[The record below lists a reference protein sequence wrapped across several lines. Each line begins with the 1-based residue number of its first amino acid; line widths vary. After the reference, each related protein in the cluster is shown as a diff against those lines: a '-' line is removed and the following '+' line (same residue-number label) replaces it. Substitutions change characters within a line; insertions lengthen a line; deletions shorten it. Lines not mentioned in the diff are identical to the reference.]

1 MLNTR
6 ESGSNMELLDIER
19 ALAALDVELKLCRV
33 IYLLQKHGA
42 DQPRVPA
49 GSSEGGQ
56 WTSGGGT
63 EQGRDAESGSP
74 EEGRSASDG
83 SDPAQSYAIDLGE
96 EEHRGGH
103 TIERHVARSEADLK
117 IEVQQVAQDMV
128 DTGQYPHGLSRG
140 SFTSLESATELVNS
154 TLLQNRD
161 RVDRVA
167 SGERGGDIVTA
178 GFHSP
183 TGYEAFLPTPESI
196 PYVRD
201 TYGVRVLIARDPRS
215 SSGFR
220 VHTAYPIE

>member
-83 SDPAQSYAIDLGE
+83 SDPAS
-96 EEHRGGH
+96 H
-103 TIERHVARSEADLK
+103 T
-117 IEVQQVAQDMV
+117 Q
-128 DTGQYPHGLSRG
+128 
-140 SFTSLESATELVNS
+140 S
-154 TLLQNRD
+154 TLGKR
-161 RVDRVA
+161 
-167 SGERGGDIVTA
+167 
-178 GFHSP
+178 
-183 TGYEAFLPTPESI
+183 SI
-196 PYVRD
+196 GAD
-201 TYGVRVLIARDPRS
+201 TQSKGMWQGAK
-215 SSGFR
+215 
-220 VHTAYPIE
+220 PI

>member
-6 ESGSNMELLDIER
+6 DSGSDMELLNIR
-19 ALAALDVELKLCRV
+19 CASPLDVELKLCRL
-33 IYLLQKHGA
+33 IYLLKYSPS
-42 DQPRVPA
+42 QPRAPA
-49 GSSEGGQ
+49 GSPEGGQ

-63 EQGRDAESGSP
+63 EQGRDTDSGSP

-117 IEVQQVAQDMV
+117 IEVQQVAQDMA

-140 SFTSLESATELVNS
+140 SFTSLESATDLVNS

-167 SGERGGDIVTA
+167 SGERGGDIATA
-178 GFHSP
+178 EFDSP
-183 TGYEAFLPTPESI
+183 TGYEAFLPTLESI
-196 PYVRD
+196 PYIRD